1 MKIIDLLSP
10 NQLDDIN
17 KLIKSYGS
25 NSEFEVSLFSNKET
39 SSNLLTLE
47 KFNDLNSVLS
57 KITSKNEPSYKNEKT
72 QVLDVIMSIK
82 DSDSETKKITNFR
95 ASIDGLEAI
104 NKYMSMLHG
113 RKNDLVVGVLASF
126 YHENKDNKDNKI
138 TMIKKTKNVSN
149 YVTLED
155 IFMRVKLDTEENI
168 TNDEIKKLI
177 KIKKYW
183 NTDSYFIGY
192 RFKERTSYFIIKDKN
207 IFRIDLTTV
216 KSSNNINNI
225 EASSPNYEIEIEC
238 DIKDKTKFIK
248 QLFDIC
254 EFVIKSIQSSNNIIT
269 KSLSEAVLDKY
280 RELLMVDKSKSSL
293 YARQPISLEVQH
305 LVNNLPN
312 KYSVTDKA
320 DGNRGFLIIYDGR
333 CYFISSNLIVKDM
346 GLNVDVKLSNSIL
359 DGEFIFLPKHNR
371 YMFMA
376 FDCLMYGDINVR
388 EEIKFLSRLEYI
400 DK

>member
-138 TMIKKTKNVSN
+138 TMIKKQK
-149 YVTLED
+149 
-155 IFMRVKLDTEENI
+155 
-168 TNDEIKKLI
+168 
-177 KIKKYW
+177 
-183 NTDSYFIGY
+183 
-192 RFKERTSYFIIKDKN
+192 
-207 IFRIDLTTV
+207 
-216 KSSNNINNI
+216 
-225 EASSPNYEIEIEC
+225 
-238 DIKDKTKFIK
+238 
-248 QLFDIC
+248 
-254 EFVIKSIQSSNNIIT
+254 
-269 KSLSEAVLDKY
+269 
-280 RELLMVDKSKSSL
+280 
-293 YARQPISLEVQH
+293 
-305 LVNNLPN
+305 
-312 KYSVTDKA
+312 
-320 DGNRGFLIIYDGR
+320 
-333 CYFISSNLIVKDM
+333 
-346 GLNVDVKLSNSIL
+346 
-359 DGEFIFLPKHNR
+359 
-371 YMFMA
+371 MFQIM
-376 FDCLMYGDINVR
+376 
-388 EEIKFLSRLEYI
+388 
-400 DK
+400 